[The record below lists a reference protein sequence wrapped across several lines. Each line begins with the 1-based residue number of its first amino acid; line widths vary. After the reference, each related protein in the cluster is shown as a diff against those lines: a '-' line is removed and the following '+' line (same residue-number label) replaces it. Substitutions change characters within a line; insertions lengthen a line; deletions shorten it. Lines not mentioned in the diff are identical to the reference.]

1 MDEVRK
7 KWNSEDEDDIIWGV
21 DLLYK
26 SEFVEVLKCII
37 HM

>member
-26 SEFVEVLKCII
+26 SEFNAWCYVKI
-37 HM
+37 

>member
-26 SEFVEVLKCII
+26 SEFKLEKNEK
-37 HM
+37 

>member
-7 KWNSEDEDDIIWGV
+7 KWNLEDEDDIIWGV

-26 SEFVEVLKCII
+26 SKFNA
-37 HM
+37 

>member
-7 KWNSEDEDDIIWGV
+7 KWNLEDEDDIIWGI

-26 SEFVEVLKCII
+26 SEFKRMMI
-37 HM
+37 